1 MPSLKKLVPG
11 MGPLAYFG
19 NELRKHREATG
30 QTQAQVGDV
39 VGYTDSYIG
48 MFERGERPPGPALLK
63 ALDKHFSTIGIFER
77 MTEILAWEIIPGW
90 FHAWLD
96 IERRARILRSYEPML
111 IPGLLQTANYA
122 RSLIRAYRPGET
134 DETI

>member
-1 MPSLKKLVPG
+1 MPSLKKLAPG

-63 ALDKHFSTIGIFER
+63 ALDKHFCTIGIFER
-77 MTEILAWEIIPGW
+77 MTEILATHTGQTVSRI
-90 FHAWLD
+90 ASD
-96 IERRARILRSYEPML
+96 IDRDFVLRGEDAKAYGMIDHVIDHRELKPV
-111 IPGLLQTANYA
+111 TAITA
-122 RSLIRAYRPGET
+122 
-134 DETI
+134 